1 MAVEFGSKGQSSVLV
16 SKNKDAGQSKP
27 VGDQSQPV
35 SEFRY
40 SDEAIKARAFIGMSE
55 NPLTD
60 KL

>member
-1 MAVEFGSKGQSSVLV
+1 MAIEFGSEGQSSVLV
-16 SKNKDAGQSKP
+16 SKDKDAGQSEP
-27 VGDQSQPV
+27 VDDQSQPV
-35 SEFRY
+35 GEFRY